1 MKNVKKVIALLLA
14 AVLLVAASVMGT
26 IAYLTDSDADVNVM
40 SAGNVYIVQNETDR
54 YDEAYVDG
62 QKLLPLTKGENYLTK
77 DYAMIDTDG
86 ETALNV
92 WGESLNNEIDKFV
105 SVTNTGTEAAY
116 VRTILLFE
124 TVKSYEEGSD
134 TVYTDLH
141 DHFLL
146 INGDYTYLKD
156 ADGNFVYVT
165 IGENEY
171 AIAVKTYE
179 NALEPEA
186 TTTASLRQFALTS
199 EAGNEF
205 YDFFG
210 PEYDIIVFSQAV
222 QAQGFENA
230 EEALNEAF
238 GEVTSAN
245 VAEWANVTAIKT
257 NGENNV
263 INPNP

>member
-1 MKNVKKVIALLLA
+1 MKNFKKAIALLLA

-54 YDEAYVDG
+54 EGKAFENG
-62 QKLLPLTKGENYLTK
+62 QKLVPATKGDGYLSK
-77 DYAMIDTDG
+77 DGTMMDTDDKSS
-86 ETALNV
+86 LNI
-92 WGESLNNEIDKFV
+92 WDKSINNEIDKFV
-105 SVTNTGTEAAY
+105 SVTNTGTEDAY
-116 VRTILLFE
+116 IRTILLFE
-124 TVKSYEEGSD
+124 TVKSYEEGSS

-146 INGDYTYLKD
+146 INGDYQYLKD
-156 ADGNFVYVT
+156 AEGKFVYVT

-171 AIAVKTYE
+171 VIAVKTYADPLAAGE
-179 NALEPEA
+179 
-186 TTTASLRQFALTS
+186 TSTASLRQFALS
-199 EAGNEF
+199 WEAGNEF

-210 PEYDIIVFSQAV
+210 AEYDIIAFSQAV
-222 QAQGFENA
+222 QAQGFDTA

-238 GEVTSAN
+238 GEVTSAA
-245 VAEWANVTAIKT
+245 VAEWVAKTAIKT
-257 NGENNV
+257 HGANNV